1 MGCFSRRAAV
11 ALLGGGLLL
20 AGCSAG
26 PKDVDNAT
34 EPAPAAEAAADGCAY
49 TDAPLLT
56 LPPRGPGEPTLELPQ
71 PRGWE
76 RNTTKDSETVRGV
89 IVNTGMRADDFT
101 PNAVVTLVDM
111 TAKSPTPQ
119 QVIDIELAALSSDG
133 VPVETADTTLVCG
146 HPAMTVGYTLESR
159 PVNAVIVGVA
169 HEGKTFSAVVTMQTA
184 DPTNADY
191 VADMDTILSGFRV
204 SY

>member
-1 MGCFSRRAAV
+1 MGRFSRRAAA
-11 ALLGGGLLL
+11 ALLCGGLLL

-26 PKDVDNAT
+26 PKDVDNSA
-34 EPAPAAEAAADGCAY
+34 EPAPAAPASTDGCAP

-56 LPPRGPGEPTLELPQ
+56 LPPRGPGEPRLELPQ

-76 RNTTKDSETVRGV
+76 RNTTMDSETVRGV

-119 QVIDIELAALSSDG
+119 QVIDIELAELSSNG
-133 VPVETADTTLVCG
+133 VAVETADTMLVCG